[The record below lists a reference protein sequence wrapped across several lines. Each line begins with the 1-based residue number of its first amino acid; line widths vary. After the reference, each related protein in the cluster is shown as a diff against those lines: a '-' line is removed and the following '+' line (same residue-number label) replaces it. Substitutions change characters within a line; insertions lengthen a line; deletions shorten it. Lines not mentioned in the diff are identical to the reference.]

1 MGGLSETGP
10 IQEMKNPDAGLWV
23 EMRILCLG
31 FHSTSEV
38 YKLTFTARRKSD
50 LAMVLTIYGIVLVC
64 FCQFKCQIAGFAAKE
79 MQIQII

>member
-31 FHSTSEV
+31 FCSTSEV

-50 LAMVLTIYGIVLVC
+50 LAMVLTIYRISLLLP
-64 FCQFKCQIAGFAAKE
+64 I
-79 MQIQII
+79 